1 MVPIYTYTYGCREFL
16 LLLLDPN
23 LQLIQPEEQASLL
36 QGTPITEE
44 GQFPPIPIG
53 DTKEM
58 VRFSQGHVVSSR
70 RIRSKIH
77 IL

>member
-44 GQFPPIPIG
+44 GQFPPDSNWRHQRNG
-53 DTKEM
+53 
-58 VRFSQGHVVSSR
+58 Q
-70 RIRSKIH
+70 
-77 IL
+77 ILPRPRG